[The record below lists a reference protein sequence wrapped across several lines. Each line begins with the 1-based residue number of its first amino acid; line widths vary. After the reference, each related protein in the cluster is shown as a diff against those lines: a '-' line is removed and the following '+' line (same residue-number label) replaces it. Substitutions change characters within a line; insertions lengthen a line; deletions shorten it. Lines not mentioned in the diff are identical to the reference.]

1 MHLLQTI
8 FAKLNQ
14 SANPCM
20 YAAIVPEMKIALWQ
34 VFHDAVHQLA
44 VNHYSQAQLD
54 AWRRSDRTGHSGV
67 SAFRRSSPL
76 SPLRQ

>member
-20 YAAIVPEMKIALWQ
+20 YAAIVPEMKSRYGRCFTMRFISWLRTTTA
-34 VFHDAVHQLA
+34 
-44 VNHYSQAQLD
+44 
-54 AWRRSDRTGHSGV
+54 RSN
-67 SAFRRSSPL
+67 
-76 SPLRQ
+76 